1 MYFIR
6 YIIYDWI
13 IVIGYSKHELGTI
26 NMLCPPNYK
35 GMKKGKKWQP
45 EKKKNLPRKV
55 PRLPQTEKRT

>member
-35 GMKKGKKWQP
+35 GRKKGKNGSQ
-45 EKKKNLPRKV
+45 KKKNLPRKV

>member
-13 IVIGYSKHELGTI
+13 IVIGYSKHELGRI
-26 NMLCPPNYK
+26 NMLCSPNYK

-45 EKKKNLPRKV
+45 EKKNLPRKV
-55 PRLPQTEKRT
+55 PRLPQTEKRS